1 VSLES
6 ELRDACSKR
15 AHCQR
20 LVAAYD
26 LVLEDLDDWDSDEWR
41 FVRERVEAMRAD
53 VVEEVERAT
62 KLVESL
68 MESLP

>member
-1 VSLES
+1 MSIES
-6 ELRDACSKR
+6 ELREACDKR

-41 FVRERVEAMRAD
+41 FVRERIEAMRAD
-53 VVEEVERAT
+53 VVEEVDRAT
-62 KLVESL
+62 MLVDDLVGSL
-68 MESLP
+68 S